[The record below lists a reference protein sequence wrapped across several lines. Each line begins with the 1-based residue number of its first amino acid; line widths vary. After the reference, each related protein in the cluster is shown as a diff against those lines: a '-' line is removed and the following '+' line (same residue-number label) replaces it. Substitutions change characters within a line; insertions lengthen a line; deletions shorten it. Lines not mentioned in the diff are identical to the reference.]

1 GADPRHVGRPG
12 RACRL
17 LHGGRARAALP
28 RDRAPRGRGGTRGRE
43 PHAAPPQAALPW
55 APTDRRRAHGS
66 ARRHR
71 KRHRSRAPQL
81 PRAARLPQS
90 VRDALGAAARLH
102 GVRLD
107 VWGVGLGPA
116 RLRCGDPAAGG
127 AEAPT
132 RGHHPPSRRR
142 RLRSRGRPPPHG
154 GGAARDHRRRAGGR
168 LRVPAAGGASPPL
181 LAVAFV
187 VNLSSL
193 VAKGWGW
200 HLILKPVA
208 PHRWRVA
215 QEANLVG
222 AAVNDLSVAVAGE
235 AARVHVIAQR
245 GGVPVAAALSSVVWT
260 RVAEALA
267 LALFLVMAPSVL
279 ALESWL
285 RALQV
290 GVGLTLG
297 IVLL

>member
-1 GADPRHVGRPG
+1 MIRRPPRSTLFPYTTLFRS
-12 RACRL
+12 
-17 LHGGRARAALP
+17 
-28 RDRAPRGRGGTRGRE
+28 
-43 PHAAPPQAALPW
+43 LPW

-127 AEAPT
+127 AEAPA

-168 LRVPAAGGASPPL
+168 LRVPAAGGAHSVKTRRWRWVLWLAGLVGVVLALKFLTGFPWRVTVAALLGASPPL

-215 QEANLVG
+215 PGANLAG
-222 AAVNDLSVAVAGE
+222 AVA
-235 AARVHVIAQR
+235 H
-245 GGVPVAAALSSVVWT
+245 
-260 RVAEALA
+260 
-267 LALFLVMAPSVL
+267 APCGAV
-279 ALESWL
+279 
-285 RALQV
+285 
-290 GVGLTLG
+290 
-297 IVLL
+297 